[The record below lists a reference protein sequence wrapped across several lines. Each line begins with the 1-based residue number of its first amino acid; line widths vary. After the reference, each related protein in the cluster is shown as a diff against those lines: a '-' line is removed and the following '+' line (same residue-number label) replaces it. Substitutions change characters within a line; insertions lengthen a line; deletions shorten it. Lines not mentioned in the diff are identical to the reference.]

1 LADIVIDEWLWADLS
16 GSNTPKNQEEALEFL
31 KTIFHVCDRI
41 VTVEG
46 KKFNLKASYFWK
58 HTDPIR
64 RGIAIYYRDNFLFN
78 PAKIVKLEES
88 SLESIPEYISQK
100 VKHEDDYYLIQA
112 YLTTG
117 ASVIVTT
124 DSDILN
130 ADIDN
135 DINCQH
141 RDEFVASYIQQHRR

>member
-16 GSNTPKNQEEALEFL
+16 GSNTSKKQEEALEFL

-46 KKFNLKASYFWK
+46 EKFNLKTSYFWK

-78 PAKIVKLEES
+78 PAKIVKLEKS
-88 SLESIPEYISQK
+88 SLESIPEHISQK
-100 VKHEDDYYLIQA
+100 VKHEEDYYLIQA

-124 DSDILN
+124 DSDLLLAEIN
-130 ADIDN
+130 N
-135 DINCQH
+135 DIKCQH
-141 RDEFVASYIQQHRR
+141 RNEFVASYIQQHRP

>member
-1 LADIVIDEWLWADLS
+1 MADIVIDEWLWADLS
-16 GSNTPKNQEEALEFL
+16 GSNTPKSQEEALEFL
-31 KTIFHVCDRI
+31 EAIFHVCDRI

-46 KKFNLKASYFWK
+46 KQFNLKASHFWK

-78 PAKIVKLEES
+78 PAKTVKLEES
-88 SLESIPEYISQK
+88 SLKSIPEHISQK

-130 ADIDN
+130 ADINN
-135 DINCQH
+135 DINCKH
-141 RDEFVASYIQQHRR
+141 RDEFLALYIRQHGR